1 MNSDGVDAEL
11 TDGDASELVDAA
23 AMLMDAIGCDAIVT
37 AGVDAAG
44 AGGEI
49 NGDGDGDSDGMT
61 VSSAP
66 MPDEFFG
73 SSKTENGFDVSIG
86 LTSLNET
93 TSCSCHHSGPV
104 RLALYSSST
113 NLSPCIR

>member
-11 TDGDASELVDAA
+11 TEGDASELDDAA

-44 AGGEI
+44 VGGGI
-49 NGDGDGDSDGMT
+49 NGDGDADGMT

-66 MPDEFFG
+66 MPDEMFG

-93 TSCSCHHSGPV
+93 TSCSCHHSDPV
-104 RLALYSSST
+104 RSALCSSST
-113 NLSPCIR
+113 DLSPCIH